1 MAKLFI
7 SLYSWS
13 VGAFIMIGIFSF
25 VIFSL
30 VASIFTLTGLFVLSV
45 TRLLRAF

>member
-13 VGAFIMIGIFSF
+13 IGAFIMIGIFSF

-30 VASIFTLTGLFVLSV
+30 VAYIFLMMNSNKKKKE
-45 TRLLRAF
+45 RE

>member
-30 VASIFTLTGLFVLSV
+30 IASIFLMMNSNKNKKE
-45 TRLLRAF
+45 RD

>member
-1 MAKLFI
+1 MVKLFI

-30 VASIFTLTGLFVLSV
+30 VASIFLMMNSNKKKKE
-45 TRLLRAF
+45 RD